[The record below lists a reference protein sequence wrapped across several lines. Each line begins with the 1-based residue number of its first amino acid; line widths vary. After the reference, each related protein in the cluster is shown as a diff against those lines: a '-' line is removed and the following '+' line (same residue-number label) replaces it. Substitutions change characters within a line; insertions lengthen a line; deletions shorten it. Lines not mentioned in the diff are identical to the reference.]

1 MTSTS
6 ELNLSALWDLP
17 SEQQHVAAVLHFA
30 TGSYVS
36 TAANQSPRSEDG
48 TYVTVTSRTVR
59 ADQSRGQDP
68 SPPLRRQGPTSRA
81 NARPSP
87 NASRSA
93 RFPLHNS
100 GILQRAGW
108 ISLANT
114 GFPVIPQKPA

>member
-17 SEQQHVAAVLHFA
+17 SEQQYAAAVRRFA

-59 ADQSRGQDP
+59 ADQSRGQYVTTGSIAP
-68 SPPLRRQGPTSRA
+68 SAPSGAYISR
-81 NARPSP
+81 
-87 NASRSA
+87 
-93 RFPLHNS
+93 
-100 GILQRAGW
+100 
-108 ISLANT
+108 
-114 GFPVIPQKPA
+114 